1 MNISIQEFVEILA
14 GELLQNK
21 SFDNEKQLLHY
32 GHVTGWLE
40 DQDEVF
46 PQALLDKRT
55 AARIVHSF
63 MIKELHIP
71 DEVDI
76 SKAQQLGDL
85 YTCRVCVN
93 HIAQVF
99 VKNLMES
106 EEVEFNGKNAVIFNM
121 MRLLTKK
128 EALELIKKVA
138 ALV

>member
-14 GELLQNK
+14 GEFLQNK

-76 SKAQQLGDL
+76 SEAQQLEDL

-93 HIAQVF
+93 HVAQVF